1 MFANLKALAVAGAFF
16 LMSVTTTVSADSWK
30 PIRSGSSSSG
40 WQKVVC
46 DRSGNGWRSCN
57 MGLTIVIQATPGSLA
72 ALGEKATLVATV
84 QDYDGNNAG
93 RGVVINWTTSDGG
106 LSAATTTTDANGQ
119 TSVVLTS
126 SKTIGGATVSA
137 TSPAEGGTGQI
148 TVPFT
153 DKWVSTSA
161 MYSAWQDS
169 GAPYSCSAWSPDAS
183 TINQGASFTQSAV
196 CYQNQIAY
204 QQNRE
209 VSLVTGQVRN
219 VGGVIPLYQTVQ
231 AARSQQ
237 AVGTKQS
244 TPSCAW
250 SSFTKNG
257 VYATGWD
264 HGVSNTGGPKQGYRL
279 YLGQYIGEVAN
290 ATDSFAYNGRIYT
303 IGKFRQST
311 CLGKN
316 CASSREEYEACS
328 VPQ

>member
-183 TINQGASFTQSAV
+183 TINQGTSFTQSAV

-219 VGGVIPLYQTVQ
+219 VGG
-231 AARSQQ
+231 
-237 AVGTKQS
+237 
-244 TPSCAW
+244 
-250 SSFTKNG
+250 
-257 VYATGWD
+257 
-264 HGVSNTGGPKQGYRL
+264 
-279 YLGQYIGEVAN
+279 
-290 ATDSFAYNGRIYT
+290 
-303 IGKFRQST
+303 
-311 CLGKN
+311 
-316 CASSREEYEACS
+316 
-328 VPQ
+328 